1 MKNKKRI
8 KIFFW
13 VSFTLL
19 TIFSMTFLLMP
30 FTQNQSENRRMM
42 LVIVGMIFWVSFV
55 GGIVS
60 LAMVKHINGKV
71 NKEENI
77 QNIGIRNRLGLFRNM
92 PETIANSLFI
102 GGLIIMIILIV
113 TNRINEYVAYM
124 DISIL
129 VFSFTMHFLFEDTL
143 YKRIRNKKEKERKNL

>member
-1 MKNKKRI
+1 MSNEKRI

-19 TIFSMTFLLMP
+19 TIFSMTFLVMP
-30 FTQNQSENRRMM
+30 FASNQSENRRMM
-42 LVIVGMIFWVSFV
+42 FVIVGMIFWVSFI

-60 LAMVKHINGKV
+60 LAMVKHINGKA
-71 NKEENI
+71 NKKENI
-77 QNIGIRNRLGLFRNM
+77 QNTGIRNRLGLFRNM

-102 GGLIIMIILIV
+102 GGIVVMIVLIV
-113 TNRINEYVAYM
+113 TNRINEYVAYV

-129 VFSFTMHFLFEDTL
+129 TFSFAMHFLFEDTL
-143 YKRIRNKKEKERKNL
+143 YKRMKHKKEKERKNS

>member
-13 VSFTLL
+13 VSFTLF

-30 FTQNQSENRRMM
+30 FAQNQSENRRMM

-60 LAMVKHINGKV
+60 LAMVKYMNEKV

-77 QNIGIRNRLGLFRNM
+77 QNTTIRNRLGLFRNM

-102 GGLIIMIILIV
+102 GGQIG
-113 TNRINEYVAYM
+113 RASCRER
-124 DISIL
+124 
-129 VFSFTMHFLFEDTL
+129 VFITV
-143 YKRIRNKKEKERKNL
+143 